1 MGKHVHELFRDAGW
15 AIGLLILGI
24 CLISGGVHGV
34 QGVVVADFGK
44 EKEGDG
50 VPREWKL
57 STKEGTAD
65 LAVVRDGSG
74 RALRLRSHS
83 ASFAIQK
90 EVDIDLK
97 QTPFLVW
104 QWKVTEL
111 PRRGDLR
118 SSGTDDQA
126 AQLFVMVSPD
136 FLRTDV
142 IAYIWDT
149 TAPAGTV
156 AEAPAP
162 TIYPFVR
169 IKMVVLRSGKQEKG
183 KWITETRNVVED
195 YKKLF
200 GDDPDK
206 VTGIRLQINSQ
217 HTKSRAESLWRFLTF
232 KAIP

>member
-1 MGKHVHELFRDAGW
+1 MRQHVRGVSRNVGW

-24 CLISGGVHGV
+24 CLVSGGADGF

-50 VPREWKL
+50 VPRDWKL
-57 STKEGTAD
+57 STKEGTPD
-65 LAVVRDGSG
+65 LAVVRDGSAL
-74 RALRLRSHS
+74 ALRLRSRS
-83 ASFAIQK
+83 ASFSIQK
-90 EVDIDLK
+90 EIDIDLK

-104 QWKVTEL
+104 EWKVTEL

-118 SSGTDDQA
+118 NSGTDDQA

-136 FLRTDV
+136 FLRTDI

-156 AEAPAP
+156 ADVPPP

-169 IKMVVLRSGKQEKG
+169 IKTVVLRSGRQEKG
-183 KWITETRNVVED
+183 KWITEIRNVVED

-200 GDDPDK
+200 GGETDK

-217 HTKSRAESLWRFLTF
+217 HTKSSAESYWRMVTF
-232 KAIP
+232 KATR